1 MSAKEDE
8 TVEVE
13 EQGLK
18 SDEEQVDPEASPTAE
33 DNQAKRDGRI
43 ESHRRGRE
51 SE

>member
-8 TVEVE
+8 PVEVE
-13 EQGLK
+13 EQGQK
-18 SDEEQVDPEASPTAE
+18 GEEEQVDQEASPIAE
-33 DNQAKRDGRI
+33 DSQAKRDGRV